1 MNIAVINSGSS
12 SIKFQLFCMEKKE
25 VLAYILVEQ
34 IGEFS
39 SHTMLKYADKKLEIT
54 SVLKNHH
61 DGLEEIIFLLSKY
74 EILQDFTSLSAIG
87 HRVVHG
93 GEEFKNATVIN
104 AIGHR
109 VVHGGEEFK
118 NATVINESVIKQIE
132 ALIPLAPLHNPANL
146 EGILVA
152 RKKAPFVPQIA
163 VFDTAFHSHMPE
175 EAYLY
180 ALPYKMY
187 EKYKI
192 RRYGFHGT
200 SHSYVLKKT
209 AEFLKEDAGDLN
221 IITLH
226 LGNGSSVCAIE
237 EGVSVDTSM
246 GFTPLEGLIMGSRC
260 GDIDPAIL
268 IHMQRELGMSVDE
281 VDTLLNKKSGLIG
294 ICGSNDV
301 RSLIELNDEKSKLAI
316 KMMVRRIKKYIG
328 AYIALLGEVDAIVFT
343 GGIGENSAYIREMIF
358 ETEICGTVLDKDLNN
373 KNETVISTKKSSIKL
388 MVIKTNEEEEIAN
401 ECLSVLKLKV

>member
-12 SIKFQLFCMEKKE
+12 SIKFQLFCMEKRE

-74 EILQDFTSLSAIG
+74 EILQDFTSLS
-87 HRVVHG
+87 
-93 GEEFKNATVIN
+93 

-237 EGVSVDTSM
+237 EGLSVDTSM

-281 VDTLLNKKSGLIG
+281 VDTLLNKKSGLVG

-358 ETEICGTVLDKDLNN
+358 DAEICGAVLDTVLNN

-388 MVIKTNEEEEIAN
+388 MIIKTNEEEEIAN
-401 ECLSVLKLKV
+401 ECLSVLKMKV